1 MQSILIA
8 TALTV
13 TSMLFSVQVM
23 TELGKMRS
31 REAQLIT
38 EAAFVEDILT
48 IAALSVVVTM
58 VQSGIAE
65 PAIFA

>member
-1 MQSILIA
+1 
-8 TALTV
+8 
-13 TSMLFSVQVM
+13 MLFSVQVM